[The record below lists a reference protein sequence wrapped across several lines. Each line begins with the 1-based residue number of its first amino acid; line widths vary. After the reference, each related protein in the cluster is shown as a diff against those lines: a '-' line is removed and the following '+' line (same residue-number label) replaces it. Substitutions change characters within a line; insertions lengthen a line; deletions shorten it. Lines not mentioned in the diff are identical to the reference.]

1 MQELN
6 HANCYGLTNGV
17 LTPEKPAAHCGGR
30 HHGRKPPTFYTTR
43 PTNERPRGTL
53 YGQDRGLSASPAHAL
68 GVFQHTDAHAQ
79 ALGFSG
85 IPDLLENLGQD
96 IELQAAELRL
106 IGP

>member
-1 MQELN
+1 M
-6 HANCYGLTNGV
+6 
-17 LTPEKPAAHCGGR
+17 GGNLPLSTQ
-30 HHGRKPPTFYTTR
+30 HGRLT
-43 PTNERPRGTL
+43 
-53 YGQDRGLSASPAHAL
+53 RGLVGPSTDRTADSPPAPAHAL